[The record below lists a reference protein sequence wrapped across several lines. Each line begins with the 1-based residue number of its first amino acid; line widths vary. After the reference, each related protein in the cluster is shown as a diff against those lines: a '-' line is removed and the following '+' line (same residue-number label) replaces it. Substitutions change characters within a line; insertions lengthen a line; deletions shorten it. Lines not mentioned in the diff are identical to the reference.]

1 MMRRPT
7 LPALMLALL
16 LGSCASAPTLY
27 EGRLVDLT
35 HTVADGVAEWPGE
48 PDFRYERRAGIG
60 TDGRWNATGS
70 IQGSELSGTH
80 LEAPMHYAEGRR
92 GASEVPLSQLVGPI
106 RVLDVSKACEDD
118 PRYVVQLADL
128 RRHERDHGRIPLH
141 AVVLVRTGWDRHWG
155 TTDRYYGT
163 LDSARHPGISLE
175 LALELVARK
184 VDLVGIDGPSL
195 DSALDRDTPG
205 QRLFAE
211 NNQPALE
218 NLTGLDALP
227 PLGATLIALP
237 LKLDRAGGAPAR
249 VVAIVP

>member
-1 MMRRPT
+1 MRRPT
-7 LPALMLALL
+7 LLSVLLALL
-16 LGSCASAPTLY
+16 LGACASAPTLY
-27 EGRLVDLT
+27 EGRLFDLT
-35 HTVADGVAEWPGE
+35 HTVADGTSEWPGE
-48 PDFRYERRAGIG
+48 PAFRYERRAGIG
-60 TDGRWNATGS
+60 ADGRWNASGS
-70 IQGSELSGTH
+70 IAGSELSGTH

-106 RVLDVSKACEDD
+106 RVLDVSSACEDD

-128 RRHERDHGRIPLH
+128 QRHERDHGRIPQH
-141 AVVLVRTGWDRHWG
+141 AAVLVRTGWDRHWG

-163 LDSARHPGISLE
+163 RDSARHPGLSLE
-175 LALELVARK
+175 LARELVDRK

-195 DSALDRDTPG
+195 DSAFERDTPV

-211 NNQPALE
+211 HNQPALE
-218 NLTGLDALP
+218 NLTGLEVLP
-227 PLGATLIALP
+227 ALGATLIALP